1 MGEER
6 DDRKETVEGF
16 RDDLCSLIHVGDLLD
31 EEHVLDTL
39 YEAYDAGRKAERGA
53 CALLA
58 ERVRAER
65 FSAFG
70 SDNDDERI
78 GNYIDRR
85 SGGEVA
91 DRIRA
96 RGKRSE

>member
-1 MGEER
+1 MSEKK

-16 RDDLCSLIHVGDLLD
+16 RDDLCSLIHIGDSPY
-31 EEHVLDTL
+31 EEFVLDAL
-39 YEAYDAGRKAERGA
+39 YDVYDAGREAEREA

-70 SDNDDERI
+70 SDNDDDRLVC
-78 GNYIDRR
+78 YTDRR